1 LKDNIP
7 LHVGII
13 MDGNGRWARKRGLPR
28 VMGHKVGV
36 ESVRSVIRVARKV
49 GIKYLTLYTF
59 SSENWQR
66 PKEEVSYLMQ
76 LLKTLLIKEVDD
88 LKRQGVRI
96 RAIGRLGNLGKEV
109 LEALN
114 YAIEKTKDNRDLNLY
129 LALSYGGR
137 QEIVDAVN
145 TILRLGI
152 KEVDEE
158 KFRNFLYDPELP
170 DVDLLIRTA
179 GEYRISNFL
188 LWHTAY
194 AELYITDVLWPDF
207 REEEFLKAIEDYS
220 KRVRKFGKVI

>member
-1 LKDNIP
+1 MKDNLP

-36 ESVRSVIRVARKV
+36 ESVRSVIRVSRNI
-49 GIKYLTLYTF
+49 GIRYLTLYTF

-66 PKEEVSYLMQ
+66 PKEEVTYLMQ
-76 LLKTLLIKEVDD
+76 LLKTLLIKEVED
-88 LKRQGVRI
+88 LNRQGVRV
-96 RAIGRLGNLGKEV
+96 RAIGRIDKLGKEV

-114 YAIEKTKDNRDLNLY
+114 YAIERTKNNRELNLY

-137 QEIVDAVN
+137 QEIIDAIN
-145 TILRLGI
+145 RILQSGVQS
-152 KEVDEE
+152 VDEE
-158 KFRNFLYDPELP
+158 TFRKFLYDPELP

-207 REEEFLKAIEDYS
+207 REEEFLKAVEDYS
-220 KRVRKFGKVI
+220 KRIRKFGKVL

>member
-1 LKDNIP
+1 MKDNIP

-13 MDGNGRWARKRGLPR
+13 MDGNGRWARKKGLPR

-36 ESVRSVIRVARKV
+36 ESVRSVIRMARKI

-66 PKEEVSYLMQ
+66 PKEEVTYLMQ
-76 LLKTLLIKEVDD
+76 LLKTLLIREVDE
-88 LKRQGVRI
+88 LNRQGVRI
-96 RAIGRLGNLGKEV
+96 RAIGRLENLGREV

-114 YAIEKTKDNRDLNLY
+114 YAVEKTKNNNELNLY

-145 TILRLGI
+145 RILKSGLE
-152 KEVDEE
+152 EVDEE
-158 KFRNFLYDPELP
+158 NFRNFLYDPDLP

-220 KRVRKFGKVI
+220 KRIRKFGKVV

>member
-1 LKDNIP
+1 
-7 LHVGII
+7 

-49 GIKYLTLYTF
+49 GIRYLTLYTF

-76 LLKTLLIKEVDD
+76 LLKTLLIKEVDE

-145 TILRLGI
+145 SMLRLGI

-194 AELYITDVLWPDF
+194 AELYITEVLWPDF

>member
-1 LKDNIP
+1 
-7 LHVGII
+7 

-36 ESVRSVIRVARKV
+36 ESVRSVIRVARKL

-76 LLKTLLIKEVDD
+76 LLKTLLIKEVYD

-114 YAIEKTKDNRDLNLY
+114 YAIEKTKDNRELNLY

>member
-1 LKDNIP
+1 
-7 LHVGII
+7 

-36 ESVRSVIRVARKV
+36 ESVRSVIRVARKL

-114 YAIEKTKDNRDLNLY
+114 YAIEKTKDNKDLNLY

-220 KRVRKFGKVI
+220 KRVRKFGRVI

>member
-1 LKDNIP
+1 
-7 LHVGII
+7 

-36 ESVRSVIRVARKV
+36 ESVRSVIRVARKL

-114 YAIEKTKDNRDLNLY
+114 YAIEKTKDNKDLNLY

>member
-1 LKDNIP
+1 
-7 LHVGII
+7 

-49 GIKYLTLYTF
+49 GIRYLTLYTF

-76 LLKTLLIKEVDD
+76 LLKTLLIKEVDE

-145 TILRLGI
+145 NMLRLGI

>member
-1 LKDNIP
+1 
-7 LHVGII
+7 VGII

-220 KRVRKFGKVI
+220 KRVRKFGRVI

>member
-66 PKEEVSYLMQ
+66 PKDEVSYLMQ

-220 KRVRKFGKVI
+220 KRIRKFGKVI

>member
-1 LKDNIP
+1 
-7 LHVGII
+7 

-49 GIKYLTLYTF
+49 GIRYLTLYTF

-76 LLKTLLIKEVDD
+76 LLKTLLIKEVDE

-145 TILRLGI
+145 TMLRLGI

>member
-1 LKDNIP
+1 
-7 LHVGII
+7 

-36 ESVRSVIRVARKV
+36 ESVRSVIRTASKV

-76 LLKTLLIKEVDD
+76 LLKTLLIREVDD

-96 RAIGRLGNLGKEV
+96 RAIGRLENLGKEV

-220 KRVRKFGKVI
+220 RRVRKFGRVI

>member
-1 LKDNIP
+1 MKDNIP

-49 GIKYLTLYTF
+49 GIRYLTLYTF

-76 LLKTLLIKEVDD
+76 LLKTLLIKEVDE

-145 TILRLGI
+145 NMLRLGI

>member
-1 LKDNIP
+1 
-7 LHVGII
+7 

-220 KRVRKFGKVI
+220 KRVRKFGRVI

>member
-1 LKDNIP
+1 
-7 LHVGII
+7 

-114 YAIEKTKDNRDLNLY
+114 YAIEKTKDNKDLNLY

-152 KEVDEE
+152 KEVDED

-220 KRVRKFGKVI
+220 KRVRKFGRVI

>member
-49 GIKYLTLYTF
+49 GIRYLTLYTF

-76 LLKTLLIKEVDD
+76 LLKTLLIKEVDE

-114 YAIEKTKDNRDLNLY
+114 YAIEKTKDNKDLNLY

-145 TILRLGI
+145 TMLRLGI

>member
-1 LKDNIP
+1 
-7 LHVGII
+7 

-76 LLKTLLIKEVDD
+76 LLKTLLIKEVDE

-145 TILRLGI
+145 NILRLGI

>member
-1 LKDNIP
+1 
-7 LHVGII
+7 

-49 GIKYLTLYTF
+49 GIRYLTLYTF

-76 LLKTLLIKEVDD
+76 LLKTLLIKEVDE

-114 YAIEKTKDNRDLNLY
+114 YAIEKTKDNKDLNLY

-145 TILRLGI
+145 TMLRLGI

>member
-1 LKDNIP
+1 MKDNIP

-49 GIKYLTLYTF
+49 GIRYLTLYTF

-76 LLKTLLIKEVDD
+76 LLKTLLIKEVDE

-114 YAIEKTKDNRDLNLY
+114 YAIEKTKDNKDLNLY

-145 TILRLGI
+145 TMLRLGI

>member
-1 LKDNIP
+1 
-7 LHVGII
+7 

-36 ESVRSVIRVARKV
+36 ESVRSVIRTARKL

-220 KRVRKFGKVI
+220 RRVRKFGRVMTF

>member
-1 LKDNIP
+1 LKNSIP
-7 LHVGII
+7 YHVGII
-13 MDGNGRWARKRGLPR
+13 MDGNGRWAKIRGLPR
-28 VMGHKVGV
+28 VMGHRVGV
-36 ESVRSVIRVARKV
+36 ESVRSVVRVAKRV

-66 PKEEVSYLMQ
+66 PKEEVSYLMY
-76 LLKTLLIKEVDD
+76 LLRTLLIKEVED
-88 LKRQGVRI
+88 LNRQGVRV
-96 RAIGRLGNLGKEV
+96 RAIGRLESLGNEV
-109 LEALN
+109 LDALN
-114 YAIEKTKDNRDLNLY
+114 FAMEKTKNNRDLNLY

-145 TILRLGI
+145 KVLRSGV

-158 KFRNFLYDPELP
+158 TFRNFLYDPELP

-179 GEYRISNFL
+179 GERRISNFL

-207 REEEFLKAIEDYS
+207 REEEFLKAIEDFS
-220 KRVRKFGKVI
+220 KRVRKFGKVV

>member
-1 LKDNIP
+1 
-7 LHVGII
+7 

-96 RAIGRLGNLGKEV
+96 RAIGRLGSLGKEV

-220 KRVRKFGKVI
+220 KRVRKFGRVI

>member
-66 PKEEVSYLMQ
+66 PKDEVSYLMQ

>member
-1 LKDNIP
+1 
-7 LHVGII
+7 
-13 MDGNGRWARKRGLPR
+13 MDGNGRWARKKGLPR

-36 ESVRSVIRVARKV
+36 ESVRSVIRMARKI

-66 PKEEVSYLMQ
+66 PKDEVTYLMQ
-76 LLKTLLIKEVDD
+76 LLKTLLIREVDE
-88 LKRQGVRI
+88 LNRQGVRI
-96 RAIGRLGNLGKEV
+96 RAIGRLENLGREV

-114 YAIEKTKDNRDLNLY
+114 YAVEKTKNNNELNLY

-145 TILRLGI
+145 RILKSGLE
-152 KEVDEE
+152 EVDEE
-158 KFRNFLYDPELP
+158 NFRNFLYDPDLP

-194 AELYITDVLWPDF
+194 AELYITDVLLPDF

-220 KRVRKFGKVI
+220 KRIRKFGKVV

>member
-1 LKDNIP
+1 
-7 LHVGII
+7 

-114 YAIEKTKDNRDLNLY
+114 YAIEKTKDNRELNLY

-145 TILRLGI
+145 NILRLGI

>member
-1 LKDNIP
+1 MKDNIP

-13 MDGNGRWARKRGLPR
+13 MDGNGRWARKKGLPR

-36 ESVRSVIRVARKV
+36 ESVRSVIRMARKI

-66 PKEEVSYLMQ
+66 PKDEVTYLMQ
-76 LLKTLLIKEVDD
+76 LLKTLLIREVDE
-88 LKRQGVRI
+88 LNRQGVRI
-96 RAIGRLGNLGKEV
+96 RAIGRLENLGREV

-114 YAIEKTKDNRDLNLY
+114 YAVEKTKNNNELNLY

-145 TILRLGI
+145 RILKSGLE
-152 KEVDEE
+152 EVDEE
-158 KFRNFLYDPELP
+158 NFRNFLYDPDLP

-220 KRVRKFGKVI
+220 KRIRKFGKVV

>member
-1 LKDNIP
+1 
-7 LHVGII
+7 

-36 ESVRSVIRVARKV
+36 ESVRSVIRVARKL

-114 YAIEKTKDNRDLNLY
+114 YAIEKTKDNKDLNLY

-137 QEIVDAVN
+137 QEIADAVN

-158 KFRNFLYDPELP
+158 KFRNFLYDPKLP

-220 KRVRKFGKVI
+220 KRVRKFGRVI

>member
-1 LKDNIP
+1 
-7 LHVGII
+7 

-36 ESVRSVIRVARKV
+36 ESVRSVIRVARKL

-114 YAIEKTKDNRDLNLY
+114 YAIEKTKDNKDLNLY

-152 KEVDEE
+152 KEVDED

>member
-36 ESVRSVIRVARKV
+36 ESVRSVIRVARKL

-76 LLKTLLIKEVDD
+76 LLKTLLIKEVDE

-96 RAIGRLGNLGKEV
+96 RAIGRLGNLDKEV

-114 YAIEKTKDNRDLNLY
+114 YAIEKTKDNKDLNLY

-152 KEVDEE
+152 KEVDED

-220 KRVRKFGKVI
+220 RRVRKFGRVI

>member
-1 LKDNIP
+1 
-7 LHVGII
+7 

-36 ESVRSVIRVARKV
+36 ESVRSVIRVARKL

-114 YAIEKTKDNRDLNLY
+114 YAIEKTKDNKDLNLY

-220 KRVRKFGKVI
+220 RRVRKFGRVI

>member
-1 LKDNIP
+1 
-7 LHVGII
+7 

-36 ESVRSVIRVARKV
+36 ESVRSVIRVARKL

-220 KRVRKFGKVI
+220 RRVRKFGRVI

>member
-1 LKDNIP
+1 
-7 LHVGII
+7 VGII

-114 YAIEKTKDNRDLNLY
+114 YAIEKTKDNKDLNLY

-137 QEIVDAVN
+137 QEILDAVN

-220 KRVRKFGKVI
+220 KRVRKFGRVI

>member
-1 LKDNIP
+1 
-7 LHVGII
+7 

-36 ESVRSVIRVARKV
+36 ESVRSVIRTASKV

-76 LLKTLLIKEVDD
+76 LLKTLLIREVDD

-96 RAIGRLGNLGKEV
+96 RAIGRLENLGKEV

-145 TILRLGI
+145 TILGLGI

-207 REEEFLKAIEDYS
+207 REEEFLKALEDYS